1 MNRIWKSK
9 QTYIRYTKLTN
20 KFSIT
25 SVRQKLYNNPRK
37 GFYESDIN
45 KWIKTRQ
52 QIYYGS
58 LKTTIPFRWAT
69 KPDPMNSMLP
79 SSTGA

>member
-1 MNRIWKSK
+1 MSNEQNMKSK
-9 QTYIRYTKLTN
+9 QTYIRYTKLTS

-45 KWIKTRQ
+45 K
-52 QIYYGS
+52 
-58 LKTTIPFRWAT
+58 
-69 KPDPMNSMLP
+69 
-79 SSTGA
+79 

>member
-1 MNRIWKSK
+1 MKIKRNL
-9 QTYIRYTKLTN
+9 IRYTKLTS

-45 KWIKTRQ
+45 K
-52 QIYYGS
+52 
-58 LKTTIPFRWAT
+58 
-69 KPDPMNSMLP
+69 
-79 SSTGA
+79 